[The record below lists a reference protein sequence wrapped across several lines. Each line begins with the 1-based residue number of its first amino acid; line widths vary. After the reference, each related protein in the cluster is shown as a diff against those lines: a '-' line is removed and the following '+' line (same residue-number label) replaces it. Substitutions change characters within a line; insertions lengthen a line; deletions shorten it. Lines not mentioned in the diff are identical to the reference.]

1 MIYNKF
7 IGFLLL
13 ISVLSFSIQKLSES
27 KTRKESVFEKSSW
40 FSIIDT
46 IQKFSYLCE
55 FSI

>member
-13 ISVLSFSIQKLSES
+13 ISVFSFSIQKLSES
-27 KTRKESVFEKSSW
+27 KTRKESVFDKSSW

-46 IQKFSYLCE
+46 IQKLSYLCE